1 MRTQTETD
9 LNDACD
15 AIEHVLKRLP
25 KLTLEE
31 RIDVGARIRGAAKN
45 IETMDKLIKDE
56 IKATLKNKPGTLKGE
71 TWKASLS
78 LVSTERLDQKM
89 VKENHP
95 DVYAACLGVSDVSRV
110 TFEPR

>member
-31 RIDVGARIRGAAKN
+31 RIDVGARIRGVAKN
-45 IETMDKLIKDE
+45 IEAMDKLIKDE

-71 TWKASLS
+71 VWKASLS
-78 LVSTERLDQKM
+78 LISTERLDQKM

-95 DVYAACLGVSDVSRV
+95 EVYVACLGTTDVTRV
-110 TFEPR
+110 VYEIR